1 MTRIIIDGNSDL
13 NKALLRGIDHDQ
25 GRIVEHEGKQVQ
37 VNSADYGIDG
47 FFEKYVALLSKLD
60 KAPRDTIVVW
70 DGAGAKALRRTFL
83 PDYKKGRDK
92 IPEVSAELNKA
103 RDAVTDMLLK
113 LGAHVVSQH
122 GVEGDDVIAYLC
134 KHLRTQR
141 NIVST
146 GDGDLSRLVDDNTDV
161 WCGGEL
167 NKNPY
172 GPFPHKYITLYKAL
186 VGDQSDKIPG
196 AKGFGDTSF
205 IKFVAMFGF
214 EGLDEMERMIV
225 NGKLH
230 ELKESVQYLPQLQKV
245 LDAKDMVATSWRV
258 ASFML
263 DSVNRLSRPLD
274 WKVGMVAQW
283 DSLDDTERVHA
294 LKKFYGTKTLVT
306 AANYDAVYKRL
317 AAARFDDSPFVG
329 LDIETSSSEESD
341 EWIERLNTIS
351 EKSRV
356 DKIDV
361 LGHELTG
368 MSMTFGV
375 NTQHTIYMS
384 VDHAETENITV
395 DQCREMVELIPQ
407 SKNIIIQNRNFEFS
421 VLYRT
426 WGEKW
431 MNNGWHGFIPN
442 ALDTK
447 IGASYVDE
455 NLPKGLKFRSK
466 YHLGYDQETYE
477 QVTTRSGPVGT
488 MTGGAVKK
496 KTYRKEVTPAVT
508 EEVTDPETGEITIVE
523 KVPAVVVDFE
533 DRQYKMRELPA
544 RRVFDYG
551 CDDTITTTALHT
563 HYQLIMELE
572 NTWQVFLDVETLPEY
587 LTTLAFVQGFR
598 VSLEALKG
606 MEKKDDAAYDKAWDT
621 FRTFL
626 LKQGWA
632 GTVCPVFSEMTP
644 AAVKEAASILIDTD
658 EVQFTT
664 KKRKLN
670 GMAEDMR
677 EQFPDN
683 DMATVLAQVVEA
695 GDVGVLNGLVKSN
708 FTGEPKINFG
718 SPKQMQDLL
727 FNHLGVQP
735 RLLNRMTAREKEG
748 NPDMLTAFKKRRAAK
763 ELGLDLF
770 NLTEPVTVG
779 RRTVSP
785 LTEDERKALISKAT
799 TDDDAILHS
808 LAKDNLTD
816 EAREILKCL
825 QTIKTIQTRRNLFY
839 RTYKVIPHWRD
850 GRIHPSLNQ
859 AEAVTRRY
867 SSSNPNVQQ
876 MPKRGEGKEFRT
888 IMLPHHPSA
897 VIGSLDFSGQE
908 LRLMGEQS
916 GDENLTACYVGDN
929 LKDVHSLTAVAASI
943 YLWDAPI
950 EYDAFIAMLDSKNP
964 AEKAKAK
971 DLRGSAKTVNFATQY
986 DAQAENLSVQL
997 MVDEET
1003 AQKFIDAKA
1012 AAFPKIDPW
1021 KDKVRAEAEETGYVT
1036 TMLGARRHL
1045 RAALLSENRAEAAKA
1060 GRQGPNF
1067 KIQGS
1072 GAEMSKLAMASM
1084 WRRGIFT
1091 GRYDAQFI
1099 APIHDEVVFS
1109 AGRDCA
1115 PAVIREVHE
1124 CMTQP
1129 YADMKIPIVSSIS
1142 LGPNFGEQIET
1153 GEEFNEGA
1161 INKALGEVF
1170 A

>member
-1 MTRIIIDGNSDL
+1 MTRLILDGNAVL
-13 NKALLRGIDHDQ
+13 NQALLRGIDHDQ

-37 VNSADYGIDG
+37 VNSADYGING
-47 FFEKYVALLSKLD
+47 FFDKYAGLLSHFE
-60 KAPRDTIVVW
+60 KAPRETIVVW

-83 PDYKKGRDK
+83 PTYKAGRDK
-92 IPEVSAELNKA
+92 APEVSAELNKA

-134 KHLRTQR
+134 KHLRTRR
-141 NIVST
+141 NVVAT
-146 GDGDLSRLVDDNTDV
+146 VDGDLSRLVDDNTDI

-186 VGDQSDKIPG
+186 VGDTSDKIPG
-196 AKGFGDTSF
+196 AKGFGDVAF
-205 IKFVAMFGF
+205 IKLVAMFGF

-230 ELKESVQYLPQLQKV
+230 EIKESVADLPVLQKV

-283 DSLDDTERVHA
+283 DALDDTQRVHG
-294 LKKFYGTKTLVT
+294 LRKFYGTKTLVT
-306 AANYDAVYKRL
+306 AANYAAVYKRL
-317 AAARFDDSPFVG
+317 AAARFEDSPFVG

-351 EKSRV
+351 EKTRG

-368 MSMTFGV
+368 MSLTFGF

-466 YHLGYDQETYE
+466 HHLGYDQETYE

-496 KTYRKEVTPAVT
+496 TYRKEVTPAVT

-523 KVPAVVVDFE
+523 KEPAVWADFE

-544 RRVFDYG
+544 RLVFDYG
-551 CDDTITTTALHT
+551 CDDTITATALHT

-572 NTWQVFLDVETLPEY
+572 NTWQVYLDVETLPEY

-626 LKQGWA
+626 LKQGWS
-632 GTVCPVFSEMTP
+632 GTVCPVFTELTP
-644 AAVKEAASILIDTD
+644 ATVKEAASILIDTD
-658 EVQFTT
+658 EVQFST

-670 GMAEDMR
+670 AMAEDLR

-683 DMATVLAQVVEA
+683 DMATVLAQVVET

-735 RLLNRMTAREKEG
+735 RLLNRMTAREKES

-785 LTEDERKALISKAT
+785 LTDLERVALIAKAT

-888 IMLPHHPSA
+888 IMLPHHPGA

-964 AEKAKAK
+964 AEKAKAE

-1021 KDKVRAEAEETGYVT
+1021 KDKVRADAEETGYVT

-1045 RAALLSENRAEAAKA
+1045 RTALLSENRAEAAKA

-1072 GAEMSKLAMASM
+1072 GAEMSKLSMASM

-1115 PAVIREVHE
+1115 LEVTREVHE

-1142 LGPNFGEQIET
+1142 LGPNFGDQIKC
-1153 GEEFNEGA
+1153 GDYVNEAA
-1161 INKALGEVF
+1161 INDALEKVF